1 MEVLKFILKNY
12 GPVICSVVLMV
23 YVCFFTK
30 KEMNG
35 NEQKLKQDISTLIRE
50 NAELKVQI
58 KKSQELLNKGVD
70 KLNEKVNDLEE
81 QLDLIVKE
89 SEENEP
95 NNE

>member
-1 MEVLKFILKNY
+1 MEVLKFILTNY
-12 GPVICSVVLMV
+12 GPAVCSVFLMV

-30 KEMNG
+30 KQMNG
-35 NEQKLKQDISTLIRE
+35 NEQKLKQDISTLIKE

-70 KLNEKVNDLEE
+70 KLNEKINDLEE

>member
-1 MEVLKFILKNY
+1 MF
-12 GPVICSVVLMV
+12 S
-23 YVCFFTK
+23 FFTK

-81 QLDLIVKE
+81 QLDLIVEE

>member
-50 NAELKVQI
+50 NAELKVQL
-58 KKSQELLNKGVD
+58 KESKELLNKGVK

>member
-1 MEVLKFILKNY
+1 MPFLPI
-12 GPVICSVVLMV
+12 
-23 YVCFFTK
+23 TK